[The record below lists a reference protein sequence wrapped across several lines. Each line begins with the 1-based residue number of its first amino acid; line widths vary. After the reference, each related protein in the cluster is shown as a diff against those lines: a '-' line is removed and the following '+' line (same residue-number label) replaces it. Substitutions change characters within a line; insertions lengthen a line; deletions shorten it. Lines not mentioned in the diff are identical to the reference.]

1 MNLTPLGILAL
12 VAAALLGVVGTWSD
26 ALGTFPWWRLVV
38 VWLVVGL
45 TFEFLAVR
53 GHRVHARWRSAGRL
67 FLGRPETLELE
78 LGGEPGRRLTLRA
91 LPVLPDGISP
101 ADVPAA
107 DISAGG
113 GFGDGSDDRDALE
126 PIELRVSPGGC
137 AAAGVGVR
145 PLRLGTHAWPTL
157 PVRVLGPLGLAWWS
171 RTVDPRTTSIVLP
184 DTLGRRSVAAGSA
197 EAGTAPRPRV
207 GSGRELH
214 QLREYRPGDP
224 RNAIDWKATARSSKL
239 MTRVYS
245 EDQHLEIMI
254 LLDAGRT
261 SRTEIDGMS
270 QLGHYANLAARF
282 AEYCSSGDDRVGLV
296 VFADRP
302 LRVLPPGGGL
312 PGVVRIRRALA
323 ELEPRAV
330 ESDPIEAALSMW
342 RVVRHRCLAV
352 VLSDLYEP
360 GSTQGLAA
368 AAALLAQKHLPMIVG
383 LVGSEVAALA
393 AADARHWLDPYRAL
407 AASGVKRQVSANVAR
422 LTEQGALAL
431 AARPAELDGKVLE
444 HYRRLRARHRI

>member
-1 MNLTPLGILAL
+1 MNLTPFGILAL

-26 ALGTFPWWRLVV
+26 ALGAFPWWRLAVTC
-38 VWLVVGL
+38 LVVGL
-45 TFEFLAVR
+45 AFEFVAVR
-53 GHRVHARWRSAGRL
+53 GRRVSARWRSAARL
-67 FLGRPETLELE
+67 FLGRAETLELE
-78 LGGEPGRRLTLRA
+78 LAGEPRRSLMLRT
-91 LPVLPDGISP
+91 LPVLPDGIEP
-101 ADVPAA
+101 ADPFLPDA
-107 DISAGG
+107 SAGAG
-113 GFGDGSDDRDALE
+113 RGDVMGERNALE
-126 PIELRVSPGGC
+126 AIELFVSPDG
-137 AAAGVGVR
+137 AAGARIGVR
-145 PLRLGTHAWPTL
+145 PLRLGAHAWPAL
-157 PVRVLGPLGLAWWS
+157 PVRVRGPLGLAWWS
-171 RTVDPRTTSIVLP
+171 RKIDPRTTSIVVP
-184 DTLGRRSVAAGSA
+184 DTLGRRAVAAGSA
-197 EAGTAPRPRV
+197 EAGVAMRSKPGR
-207 GSGRELH
+207 GRELH

-245 EDQHLEIMI
+245 EAQHLEIMI

-261 SRTEIDGMS
+261 SRTVIDGMS